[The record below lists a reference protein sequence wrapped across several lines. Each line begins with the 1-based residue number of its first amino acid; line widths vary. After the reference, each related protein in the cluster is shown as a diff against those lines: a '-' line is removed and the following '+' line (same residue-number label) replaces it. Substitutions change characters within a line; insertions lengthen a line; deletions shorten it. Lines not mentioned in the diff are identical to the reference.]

1 MAHLL
6 LRNQMMISKLSP
18 CYFYAIRPNRTLS
31 MKLPEKYNLTQT
43 LVART
48 LVKSLR
54 LLSGKIRLPT
64 EPSMQRISRLFVNYR
79 FSTTTICILL

>member
-1 MAHLL
+1 MLF
-6 LRNQMMISKLSP
+6 
-18 CYFYAIRPNRTLS
+18 FYEIQPNRTLS

-43 LVART
+43 LVTRT

-64 EPSMQRISRLFVNYR
+64 EPSVQRISCLFVNYR

>member
-1 MAHLL
+1 MLF
-6 LRNQMMISKLSP
+6 
-18 CYFYAIRPNRTLS
+18 FYEIQPNRTLS

-43 LVART
+43 LVTRT

-64 EPSMQRISRLFVNYR
+64 KPSVQRISCLFVIYR